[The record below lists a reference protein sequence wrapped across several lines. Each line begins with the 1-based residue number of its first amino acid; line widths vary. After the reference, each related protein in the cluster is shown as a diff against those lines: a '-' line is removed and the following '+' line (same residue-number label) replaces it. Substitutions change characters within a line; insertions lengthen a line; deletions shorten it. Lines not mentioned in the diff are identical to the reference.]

1 MKQRSNTPLLLA
13 IVAEAMGYGAIFG
26 LLADLQDKFGFQ
38 DVGLGLIAASAFPAA
53 LVGQLGLSRHADRG
67 HTRRLLWFG
76 LATAA
81 AGMIW
86 FWLGNSLWEF
96 IVARMLVG
104 LGSGT
109 FIPSARRAI
118 LARDPH
124 NPGKAISMAG
134 AADIGGFLIGIP
146 VAKQLEGAF
155 DSPNTPFLV
164 LAVFLMIVGPLA
176 TLIDEPPI
184 HEHHPGG
191 EELRAVFGLPLA
203 RAGIFI
209 GLGFAALIGSF
220 DSIASRF
227 LNDLGGTDNELTIV
241 MIALFVPLVV
251 AMPLAGRLVDRI
263 GPVRAGTTA
272 LLVASPVVF
281 AFGLTRHLG
290 VISVLG
296 ATVALAFAVVYT
308 SGQAAVA
315 GATVPVGLSGAGQ
328 GAYEA
333 TYAVGSMICALMAPL
348 IYLKDNAMPMWT
360 VIAILT
366 LVAAGTAWWT
376 AGDSRRAE
384 VHMADLEEHLY
395 DELFEHPD
403 VPATSSLTEPSRP
416 ADGPSQKAGKTT
428 T

>member
-1 MKQRSNTPLLLA
+1 MKRRRSNTPLLLA

-26 LLADLQDKFGFQ
+26 LLADLQDKFGFSTY
-38 DVGLGLIAASAFPAA
+38 GLGLIAASAFPAA
-53 LVGQLGLSRHADRG
+53 LVGQLGLSRHADKG

-146 VAKQLEGAF
+146 IAKQLEGVF
-155 DSPNTPFLV
+155 GGDPNRPFLV
-164 LAVFLMIVGPLA
+164 LAVILMIIGPLA

-184 HEHHPGG
+184 SEHHPGG
-191 EELRAVFGLPLA
+191 EELRAVYGLPLA

-220 DSIASRF
+220 DSIAARF
-227 LNDLGGTDNELTIV
+227 LKDLGGTDNELTVV

-263 GPVRAGTTA
+263 GPVRAGTAA
-272 LLVASPVVF
+272 LVVASPVVL
-281 AFGLTRHLG
+281 AFGLTRNLG
-290 VISVLG
+290 VISALG

-333 TYAVGSMICALMAPL
+333 TYAVGSMVCALMAPIL
-348 IYLKDNAMPMWT
+348 YMAENAMPMWT
-360 VIAILT
+360 VISALT
-366 LVAAGTAWWT
+366 LVAAAAAWWT
-376 AGDSRRAE
+376 AGETRREE
-384 VHMADLEEHLY
+384 VHMAELEQHLY
-395 DELFEHPD
+395 DDAL
-403 VPATSSLTEPSRP
+403 VQRP
-416 ADGPSQKAGKTT
+416 TDNSGNTT
-428 T
+428 

>member
-1 MKQRSNTPLLLA
+1 MKPRSNAPLLLA

-26 LLADLQDKFGFQ
+26 LLADLQDKFGFSTY
-38 DVGLGLIAASAFPAA
+38 GLGLIAASAFPAA
-53 LVGQLGLSRHADRG
+53 LVGQLGLSRHADKG
-67 HTRRLLWFG
+67 HTRGLLWFG

-86 FWLGNSLWEF
+86 FWLGSTLWEF

-146 VAKQLEGAF
+146 VAKQLEGLF

-164 LAVFLMIVGPLA
+164 LAVFLVVIGPLA

-227 LNDLGGTDNELTIV
+227 LNDLGGTDNELTVV

-251 AMPLAGRLVDRI
+251 AMPVAGRLVDRV
-263 GPVRAGTTA
+263 GPVRAGTAA
-272 LLVASPVVF
+272 LVLASPVVF
-281 AFGLTRHLG
+281 GFGLTRHLA
-290 VISVLG
+290 VIAALG
-296 ATVALAFAVVYT
+296 AVVALAFAVVYT
-308 SGQAAVA
+308 AGQAAVA

-348 IYLKDNAMPMWT
+348 IYLTENAMPMWT
-360 VIAILT
+360 VIAALT
-366 LVAAGTAWWT
+366 LVAAASAWWT
-376 AGDSRRAE
+376 AGETRRAE

-395 DELFEHPD
+395 DDLFEPPP
-403 VPATSSLTEPSRP
+403 VSKSGEISR
-416 ADGPSQKAGKTT
+416 
-428 T
+428 